1 MLGKRR
7 DWPATNGVGASGSP
21 RARLCA
27 CTRARRT
34 ALVFVVLLALAPL
47 FWTLVFSNWNVCN
60 AELDDDVDALN
71 SAARGSS
78 QARLR
83 RPDKICLSPVTVDGL
98 RLNMSIDSD
107 DDLRR

>member
-1 MLGKRR
+1 MSSER
-7 DWPATNGVGASGSP
+7 PVAGASLSNGM
-21 RARLCA
+21 RARC
-27 CTRARRT
+27 CTRRT
-34 ALVFVVLLALAPL
+34 VLVFVVLLALAPL

-78 QARLR
+78 QPRLR